1 MLSQM
6 TFGAKKTPEEEIARD
21 YPHQVADD
29 DCARAQAPSDRLP
42 GQTGQSEP
50 GHATAAGETPAA
62 PLEASPE
69 QQNEINS

>member
-29 DCARAQAPSDRLP
+29 HSEEAQALSHQLT
-42 GQTGQSEP
+42 GQTGQLEP
-50 GHATAAGETPAA
+50 GQAAAAGETPAA
-62 PLEASPE
+62 PAKATP
-69 QQNEINS
+69 QKQNEINS